1 MRWVL
6 AFLFGTLLLG
16 TCLIILALHA
26 SADDI
31 ANDINRIHN
40 RIDKNAELIL
50 KMELEIAEI
59 KGVLKFLSWT
69 LMAVGT
75 VLVPV
80 VVMFFTPI
88 LDKKKKQDT

>member
-1 MRWVL
+1 MRWALV
-6 AFLFGTLLLG
+6 FLFGTLLLG
-16 TCLIILALHA
+16 VCLIILALTA

-50 KMELEIAEI
+50 QMELEIAET

-80 VVMFFTPI
+80 IVMFFTPL
-88 LDKKKKQDT
+88 LDKKKKQGD

>member
-1 MRWVL
+1 MKWIAILITTLILVACL
-6 AFLFGTLLLG
+6 LF
-16 TCLIILALHA
+16 IALMA

-50 KMELEIAEI
+50 QMELEIAEI
-59 KGVLKFLSWT
+59 KGVLKFLSWS
-69 LMAVGT
+69 LMAIGT

-88 LDKKKKQDT
+88 WEKRKGRDE

>member
-6 AFLFGTLLLG
+6 VFLFGTLLLG
-16 TCLIILALHA
+16 ACLIILALTA

-31 ANDINRIHN
+31 ANDITRIHN

-50 KMELEIAEI
+50 QMELEIAET

-80 VVMFFTPI
+80 IVMFFTPL
-88 LDKKKKQDT
+88 LDKKKKQGD

>member
-6 AFLFGTLLLG
+6 VFLFGTLLLG
-16 TCLIILALHA
+16 VCLIILALTA

-50 KMELEIAEI
+50 QMELEIAET

-80 VVMFFTPI
+80 IVMFFTPL